1 MHFAVPEQV
10 EEETVRQETFR
21 EVSMMSGV
29 SYAATNGTW
38 ERFSSEDADVDM
50 VDYTRDSMSI
60 CVDEIGSEHES
71 REHGPAVGQGLSM
84 NAEWQGFLE
93 EEARN
98 QPWKLH
104 LPIYG
109 SIALRRAFK
118 KNLDPE
124 EVMREQGVRARHEI
138 ELKYGALRDV
148 DVTFKPIDWSAEGQP
163 HSQMVAHTEGE
174 PVSPTVLPAPRYMS
188 AAGEE
193 RALPVGPDDP
203 VPSIEDPNANL
214 PRPRIMTRSWGIGY
228 RLVTT

>member
-10 EEETVRQETFR
+10 EEGNVRQDTLR
-21 EVSMMSGV
+21 EWSVMSGV
-29 SYAATNGTW
+29 SYEAVDGAW
-38 ERFSSEDADVDM
+38 DASSIEDAEVDM
-50 VDYTRDSMSI
+50 VDYARDSMSI
-60 CVDEIGSEHES
+60 CDDETGSEHES
-71 REHGPAVGQGLSM
+71 REDGAAAGQGLSM
-84 NAEWQGFLE
+84 NAEWAALLE
-93 EEARN
+93 EEAAN

-124 EVMREQGVRARHEI
+124 DVMREQGVRARHEI

-148 DVTFKPIDWSAEGQP
+148 DVTFKPIDWSAQVQP
-163 HSQMVAHTEGE
+163 HSQMVAETEGE
-174 PVSPTVLPAPRYMS
+174 PFSPAAMPAPRYTS
-188 AAGEE
+188 GAGDE
-193 RALPVGPDDP
+193 RPLPVSPDDP
-203 VPSIEDPNANL
+203 VPRIEDPNANL